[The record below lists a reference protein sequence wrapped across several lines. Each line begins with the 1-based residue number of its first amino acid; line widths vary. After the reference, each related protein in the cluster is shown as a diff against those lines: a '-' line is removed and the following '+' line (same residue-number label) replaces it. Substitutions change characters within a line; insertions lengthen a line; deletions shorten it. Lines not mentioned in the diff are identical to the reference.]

1 MSAPEMGAKRGCE
14 AAMAAMAAM
23 AEIGRQ
29 FASRSR
35 V

>member
-14 AAMAAMAAM
+14 AAMAV
-23 AEIGRQ
+23 IGRQ
-29 FASRSR
+29 FASKSR